1 MGAPAVAQAKAPG
14 HKATSKAT
22 STSSALSLITCLPS
36 SPMVVSAMGAIT
48 NRHRPHSG
56 LHRPTAWQMIMA
68 TMLVRVHPIRNDNE
82 SHQRH
87 NDGHGCA
94 AIHKRAQQ
102 HAQQHRTA
110 LAVRCCCAILFPSYP
125 YHTIQLTLLYAKC
138 DGLFIVKRNKT
149 SAIILPDWIF
159 FINWQ
164 VCQTSFGQIVQHDL
178 TFLWNVIKLMDLL
191 IFHIFRFSVEFF
203 SSRKL
208 WARPALPPVHMD
220 GARIGR
226 DLLNLFIKI

>member
-1 MGAPAVAQAKAPG
+1 MLAQLTNGGFGNGSHHKQAQAAQWAAQANRLADDNG
-14 HKATSKAT
+14 HNA
-22 STSSALSLITCLPS
+22 
-36 SPMVVSAMGAIT
+36 GAGI
-48 NRHRPHSG
+48 HS
-56 LHRPTAWQMIMA
+56 
-68 TMLVRVHPIRNDNE
+68 IRNDHE

-102 HAQQHRTA
+102 QHAQQHRTA
-110 LAVRCCCAILFPSYP
+110 LAVRCCPAILFPSYP
-125 YHTIQLTLLYAKC
+125 YHTIQLTLFYAKC

-149 SAIILPDWIF
+149 SAIILPDLIF

-178 TFLWNVIKLMDLL
+178 AFLWNFIKFMDLL
-191 IFHIFRFSVEFF
+191 IFHIFRFPVEFF
-203 SSRKL
+203 SNRKP
-208 WARPALPPVHMD
+208 WACPALLPAHI
-220 GARIGR
+220 GKARSGR

>member
-1 MGAPAVAQAKAPG
+1 
-14 HKATSKAT
+14 
-22 STSSALSLITCLPS
+22 
-36 SPMVVSAMGAIT
+36 MGAIT
-48 NRHRPHSG
+48 NR
-56 LHRPTAWQMIMA
+56 HRPTAWQMIMA
-68 TMLVRVHPIRNDNE
+68 TMLVRVHPIRNDNG

-110 LAVRCCCAILFPSYP
+110 LAVRCCPAILFPSYP
-125 YHTIQLTLLYAKC
+125 YHTVQLTLLYAKC
-138 DGLFIVKRNKT
+138 DGLFIVKRNKAP
-149 SAIILPDWIF
+149 AIILPDLIF

-178 TFLWNVIKLMDLL
+178 AFLWNVIKLMDLL

-203 SSRKL
+203 LSRKL
-208 WARPALPPVHMD
+208 WALPALLPAHI
-220 GARIGR
+220 GKARIGR
-226 DLLNLFIKI
+226 DLLDLFIKI